1 MRGSPLKYLI
11 TDYIPIVFHN
21 LSGYDAHLFIKE
33 LGRRFNKNDIGAIA
47 ENMEKYIS
55 LNVKINVNLSEAKYK
70 DGTQVHK
77 NIQLRFIGSC
87 RFITSSLDKLASN
100 LYGIKGIQCD
110 KCKGNMQL
118 INISGDYIASLGCES
133 CRTKKTK
140 DLDEGALKKT
150 LTTAVGFGDVM
161 KNLA

>member
-1 MRGSPLKYLI
+1 
-11 TDYIPIVFHN
+11 
-21 LSGYDAHLFIKE
+21 
-33 LGRRFNKNDIGAIA
+33 
-47 ENMEKYIS
+47 MEKYIS
-55 LNVKINVNLSEAKYK
+55 LNVKINVKLSEAKYK

-87 RFITSSLDKLASN
+87 RFITSSLDELASN